1 MQSLGSAISS
11 HSIFYQSFRDDT
23 KRIVQGIL
31 RNQIPPELMQYAAA
45 AFETKFVDNN
55 DEVKV
60 GTLLRSAFEGIGC
73 QQNGVQFQ
81 EWCLEWIFDHNVDG
95 TGFPTALITRLGDQ
109 TYQSMGAVSIAN
121 VFSKTHSIV
130 EYFCGRFA
138 RERLPLIQHLMVG
151 RRPEACPSKREAFRI
166 RRALYRFQIYCNLLF
181 RNEND
186 FRPGRRVRQMRSSYI
201 VRHFFGCF
209 SPWVD
214 EQLACIHDYLEDI
227 LSRAFDDVAAHDVDW
242 GAKSVDW
249 LAQGKRNEYK
259 QAYLTYGLPFLFK
272 LDNNHGYQQRH
283 QLLVSKGLPRT
294 TVALAVHLQR
304 AVPNNYTP
312 HINTWSLYLRDR
324 IPWGSEQEA
333 HLMGRWGIDHD
344 GADGMDSAPFRLWLA
359 AHLSFWARDIPY
371 CPEDLYL
378 RKCGYVIWDIPLPEG
393 ARPEVNGEI
402 KQWLKDCN
410 RQSLID
416 TIERQRGR
424 DQMKMSWKERAAISE
439 RGGRGYWS
447 PDGLHDISWN

>member
-1 MQSLGSAISS
+1 MSYLSPSLELPVHLVSLILAQLDSMQSLGSAILS

-60 GTLLRSAFEGIGC
+60 GTLLRSAFEGIGR

-95 TGFPTALITRLGDQ
+95 TGFSTALITRLGDQ

-121 VFSKTHSIV
+121 VFSKTHGIV

-138 RERLPLIQHLMVG
+138 GERLPLIQHLMVG
-151 RRPEACPSKREAFRI
+151 WRPEACPSKREAFRI

-186 FRPGRRVRQMRSSYI
+186 FHPERRVRQMRSSYI

-249 LAQGKRNEYK
+249 LAQGRRNEYK
-259 QAYLTYGLPFLFK
+259 QAYVSVSHFFRNKRHTPWAILTRNLSSPTVYLFSS
-272 LDNNHGYQQRH
+272 N
-283 QLLVSKGLPRT
+283 S
-294 TVALAVHLQR
+294 
-304 AVPNNYTP
+304 
-312 HINTWSLYLRDR
+312 I
-324 IPWGSEQEA
+324 I
-333 HLMGRWGIDHD
+333 I
-344 GADGMDSAPFRLWLA
+344 MDTNSAI
-359 AHLSFWARDIPY
+359 SFWYQKAY
-371 CPEDLYL
+371 HAL
-378 RKCGYVIWDIPLPEG
+378 
-393 ARPEVNGEI
+393 
-402 KQWLKDCN
+402 Q
-410 RQSLID
+410 
-416 TIERQRGR
+416 
-424 DQMKMSWKERAAISE
+424 
-439 RGGRGYWS
+439 
-447 PDGLHDISWN
+447 